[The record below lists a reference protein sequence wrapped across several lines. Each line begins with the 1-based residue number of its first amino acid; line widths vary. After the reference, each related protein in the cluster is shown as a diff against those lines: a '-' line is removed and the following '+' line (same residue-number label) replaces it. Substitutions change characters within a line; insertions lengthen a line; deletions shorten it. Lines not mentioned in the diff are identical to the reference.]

1 MIMKKET
8 LEKRIV
14 NLIKKY
20 APRGTTFEWSRTTT
34 CFGDCSY
41 EYNRSTKRYSNF
53 IIRISY
59 PFASINEWNITKSFV
74 LHEIAHALTPGHN
87 HDDLWRQACLSIGG
101 DGVCRFLIDVD
112 GGDVISPKSKWL
124 GVCPVCGKKLER
136 MRLTKDERKRFFCC
150 DVDRKLVWIKRH

>member
-41 EYNRSTKRYSNF
+41 EYNRSTKRYSNLEKL
-53 IIRISY
+53 IEKDAARAKKNKHREEHS
-59 PFASINEWNITKSFV
+59 EGQKEEKQE
-74 LHEIAHALTPGHN
+74 EI
-87 HDDLWRQACLSIGG
+87 DL
-101 DGVCRFLIDVD
+101 
-112 GGDVISPKSKWL
+112 PK
-124 GVCPVCGKKLER
+124 KK
-136 MRLTKDERKRFFCC
+136 D
-150 DVDRKLVWIKRH
+150 